1 MRCQRARYY
10 LSAYCRDELPGGK
23 RKAIAAHL
31 QICPECRREE
41 AVQVEMAGAAKGLP
55 RCDVSADFNT
65 RLLNRIAAERFHETR
80 TRAFFPKR
88 VPLVNWG
95 RAVPIMATACF
106 VLAFVFAGGVKNL
119 FIHTNESAM
128 TAQVEQSQDN
138 GMDNSYMTV
147 QPQANRTFAQHTNS
161 GWTFQK
167 QVARANRIRGLMNS
181 LASEGAFNT
190 YSPPVTGNPHMLL
203 GPGIF
208 IEIPLS
214 GQPIIRPESAPQTRT
229 ANQTY

>member
-1 MRCQRARYY
+1 MRCQRVRYY

-31 QICPECRREE
+31 QICSECRREE

-55 RCDVSADFNT
+55 SYEVAGDFNT

-95 RAVPIMATACF
+95 RAVPIMVAACF
-106 VLAFVFAGGVKNL
+106 VLAFVFAGGMKNI
-119 FIHTNESAM
+119 FIRTNESAM
-128 TAQVEQSQDN
+128 TAQVDVSHEN

-147 QPQANRTFAQHTNS
+147 QPQANRTFAQHANS
-161 GWTFQK
+161 GWTFRK

-181 LASEGAFNT
+181 LASDGAFNT
-190 YSPPVTGNPHMLL
+190 YVPQAAGNPFILR
-203 GPGIF
+203 GPGF
-208 IEIPLS
+208 YIEIPLS
-214 GQPIIRPESAPQTRT
+214 GQPIIHSESAPQTRT
-229 ANQTY
+229 ADQTY